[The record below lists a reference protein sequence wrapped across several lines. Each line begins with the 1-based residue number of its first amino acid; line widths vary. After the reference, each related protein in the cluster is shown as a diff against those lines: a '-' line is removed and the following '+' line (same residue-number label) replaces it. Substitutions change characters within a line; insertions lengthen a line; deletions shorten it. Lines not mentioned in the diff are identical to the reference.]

1 VEASDDAEAIMTGG
15 KSCAVCQVVGALVAV
30 GALNWGLVGIF
41 QVDLV
46 ANLLGEMSGASRAVY
61 GIIGVAGVLKVLSL
75 LKCCPCQRAG
85 CETKK

>member
-1 VEASDDAEAIMTGG
+1 MMGT
-15 KSCAVCQVVGALVAV
+15 KSCAVCKVVGVLVAL

-41 QVDLV
+41 QVDLI
-46 ANLLGEMSGASRAVY
+46 ARFLGEMTTATRAVY

-75 LKCCPCQRAG
+75 FKCCPCQREG